1 MANIFI
7 TSYKRTCSNNGSL
20 KVTKGGLS
28 VHLLCRVQTTLAKSD
43 GTLQLPC
50 CVTHFFCLRCCG
62 CMQAAP
68 LSQTSTKIH
77 GGQTLTADIQSDASQ
92 STVSSSSYMITS
104 HGVIPNLDWF
114 ESFSRNTSAGAS
126 FFNPTSFFHLRNLLT
141 HVHFVLFCKWMR
153 ATCCE
158 WLRMARTDK
167 DQ

>member
-1 MANIFI
+1 MDQ
-7 TSYKRTCSNNGSL
+7 GE
-20 KVTKGGLS
+20 LS

-126 FFNPTSFFHLRNLLT
+126 FFNTASFFHLRHLLT
-141 HVHFVLFCKWMR
+141 HVHLVLFCI
-153 ATCCE
+153 
-158 WLRMARTDK
+158 
-167 DQ
+167 